1 MDHDANARIAT
12 LVVIAERKP
21 GLGRTAL
28 MKICYLLQTLGEI
41 PLGYHFT
48 LYSYGPFDSDVLA
61 DLASA
66 EVLGGISSRVVQ
78 YPNGYGYE
86 ISPTKNSQSVI
97 DLAPEFL
104 GDYGDSIDEVL
115 SKFGEMSKN
124 DLEVLST
131 VIYVDRESASVDETL
146 STNELVHRVHEIKR
160 NFTERFVTDKVT
172 FLREEGLL
180 QATQ

>member
-12 LVVIAERKP
+12 LVTIAERKA

-28 MKICYLLQTLGEI
+28 MKICYLLQTLGDV

-66 EVLGGISSRVVQ
+66 EVLGAVSSRVVQ

-86 ISPTKNSQSVI
+86 INPSQNSQSVI

-104 GDYGDSIDEVL
+104 EKYGDSIDEVL
-115 SKFGEMSKN
+115 NKFAGMSKN

-131 VIYVDRESASVDETL
+131 VIYVDRESASVNEEL
-146 STNELVHRVHEIKR
+146 STDELTHRVHEIKR
-160 NFTERFVTDKVT
+160 NFAEKFVTEKVT
-172 FLREEGLL
+172 FLKEEGLL

>member
-1 MDHDANARIAT
+1 MDQDENARIAT
-12 LVVIAERKP
+12 LVAIAGRKP

-28 MKICYLLQTLGEI
+28 MKVCYLLQTLGDV

-61 DLASA
+61 DLTSA
-66 EVLGGISSRVVQ
+66 EVLGGVSSRVVQ

-86 ISPTKNSQSVI
+86 ISPTENSQLLI
-97 DLAPEFL
+97 DLAPDFL
-104 GDYGDSIDEVL
+104 EEYGDNIDAVL
-115 SKFGEMSKN
+115 NKFGGMSKN

-131 VIYVDRESASVDETL
+131 VIYVDRESARVDERL
-146 STNELVHRVHEIKR
+146 STDELVHRVHEIKR
-160 NFTERFVTDKVT
+160 NFTERFVNDKVT
-172 FLREEGLL
+172 FLKNEGFL

>member
-1 MDHDANARIAT
+1 MDHDENARIAT
-12 LVVIAERKP
+12 LVAIAERRP

-28 MKICYLLQTLGEI
+28 MKVCYLLQTLGDV
-41 PLGYHFT
+41 PLGYYFT

-66 EVLGGISSRVVQ
+66 EVLGGVSSRVVQ

-86 ISPTKNSQSVI
+86 ISPTENSQSVI
-97 DLAPEFL
+97 DLAPDFL
-104 GDYGDSIDEVL
+104 EEHGDTIDEVL
-115 SKFGEMSKN
+115 NKFGGMSKN

-131 VIYVDRESASVDETL
+131 VIYVDRESAGVEEL

-172 FLREEGLL
+172 FLKNEGLL